1 MLLISVRLPFHP
13 TNTNTDLT
21 SPTENLHPFTRWI
34 TPPNMPKRFTTQMYL
49 YMLPLSA
56 STSKREVIHTPS
68 HDGGLEHTAATFDDG
83 RNWLARTHS
92 GEVVLFPPQ
101 CYLLHLVAQFM
112 TGPPASGSTGEGHYQ
127 RQRDALMEF
136 VKRVPTAE
144 GKHATAGIP
153 WAEKAMS
160 PTVLFV
166 KKGDKRTVLGLDKP
180 GPELKESGRGGD
192 WERVVLVRFTKEMG
206 PQGVE
211 VRRRDEVLREEREGK
226 KEKGKL

>member
-1 MLLISVRLPFHP
+1 
-13 TNTNTDLT
+13 
-21 SPTENLHPFTRWI
+21 
-34 TPPNMPKRFTTQMYL
+34 MPKRFTTQMYL

-56 STSKREVIHTPS
+56 STSERDVIHAPT
-68 HDGGLEHTAATFDDG
+68 HDGGLEHTAATFDDA
-83 RNWLARTHS
+83 RTWLARTQS

-112 TGPPASGSTGEGHYQ
+112 TGPPAKGSAEEGHYQ
-127 RQRDALMEF
+127 RQRNTLLEF

-144 GKHATAGIP
+144 GTHATAGIP

-166 KKGDKRTVLGLDKP
+166 RKGDKRAVLGLDKP
-180 GPELKESGRGGD
+180 GPELKGTGRGGD
-192 WERVVLVRFTKEMG
+192 WEQVVLVKFTKEMG

-211 VRRRDEVLREEREGK
+211 VRGREEVLREEREE
-226 KEKGKL
+226 EKGKEKL